1 MGVGSR
7 RYTADMHQEH
17 PIVSRDEWLRQRAA
31 LLHEEKA
38 LTQQRDRLSE
48 RRRALPWVRIEPGYV
63 FDTTTGP
70 KDLAA
75 LFGPH
80 SQLAVYHFMLAP
92 DWEAGCKSCSFWA
105 DNFEGIAA
113 HLAHRDTALVAISRA
128 PLAKLR
134 AYAARMGWSFEWV
147 SSAGSTF
154 NVDFG
159 VSFTPEQLA
168 AGEVDYN
175 YGKRRTSSSELPG
188 ISVFARRG
196 EEVFHTYSTYGRG
209 IEVVNGAYAWLDMV
223 PKGRDEADGPMAWLR
238 RRDEYEG

>member
-1 MGVGSR
+1 MGVRSP
-7 RYTADMHQEH
+7 RYTADMHDEH
-17 PIVSRDEWLRQRAA
+17 PIVSPQEWRRQREA

-48 RRRALPWVRIEPGYV
+48 RRRALPWVRVEPGYV
-63 FDTTTGP
+63 FDTTSGP

-80 SQLAVYHFMLAP
+80 DQLAVYHFMLAP

-105 DNFEGIAA
+105 DNFDGIAT
-113 HLAHRDTALVAISRA
+113 HLAHRDTALVAVSRA
-128 PLAKLR
+128 PIAKLQ

-175 YGKRRTSSSELPG
+175 PPRRAGLPHVLG
-188 ISVFARRG
+188 VWPRHRGGQRGVRVARSG
-196 EEVFHTYSTYGRG
+196 AQGAGRG
-209 IEVVNGAYAWLDMV
+209 
-223 PKGRDEADGPMAWLR
+223 GRADGVAAP
-238 RRDEYEG
+238 EGRV